1 MQSGVGVVIS
11 MMAESVKGC
20 VQRLRSAVRV
30 GDVLI
35 RLTGDEAVGAQAWL
49 RDDNE
54 KRDGAT
60 SSKIRQSP
68 DRGSRIFSKSR
79 EARVPQTVQCK
90 CSQVFVDNVVESDCE
105 AVGVDCSPHAS
116 ILHRTVNLKVTEHAN
131 DRSTRMEH
139 AVEQERS

>member
-1 MQSGVGVVIS
+1 MQQYPVNIQAEWEEKKGERKRTRACGFRLRGVGR
-11 MMAESVKGC
+11 AQESKGDSNG
-20 VQRLRSAVRV
+20 SAQEK
-30 GDVLI
+30 G
-35 RLTGDEAVGAQAWL
+35 T
-49 RDDNE
+49 E

-68 DRGSRIFSKSR
+68 DRGSRNFSKSR